1 LDSFE
6 NVKNMDNRYDNLQ
19 EPHTPQAG
27 RESNA
32 AQKTEQTSHFK
43 KALVPLDEYAA
54 REGIP
59 ADILEQQ
66 GGLGV
71 VQIRK
76 FKGKK
81 YVVDVPFDAL
91 SAFEEDD
98 ESSAVRT
105 RNARGGTGRST
116 KPTNHIAVAAVIF
129 ALAVVSLLYVWNVL
143 RLSDLRV
150 QYADLQQKYQL
161 VTDSGRNVESVRSEL
176 ANARAELARVQSQIV
191 VSRAELEKI
200 QADLAKA
207 RRNIE
212 TIQNELTGIQGQL
225 SLSRAEIEGVQ
236 DVLNTGKKDLDNLHQ
251 QNAELSG
258 AK

>member
-1 LDSFE
+1 
-6 NVKNMDNRYDNLQ
+6 MDNRYDNPPDRLMSQ
-19 EPHTPQAG
+19 GDKQ
-27 RESNA
+27 RDA
-32 AQKTEQTSHFK
+32 AQQTQQTSHFK
-43 KALVPLDEYAA
+43 KSLVPLDEYAA

-66 GGLGV
+66 GDLGV

-76 FKGKK
+76 YKGKK

-98 ESSAVRT
+98 ESPAG
-105 RNARGGTGRST
+105 RGRYAKNGVGRST
-116 KPTNHIAVAAVIF
+116 KPINRIIIAAVIL

-143 RLSDLRV
+143 RLSDLKV
-150 QYADLQQKYQL
+150 QYADLQIKYQD
-161 VTDSGRNVESVRSEL
+161 VTDSGRNVETVRSEL

-191 VSRAELEKI
+191 VSRTELDKI
-200 QADLAKA
+200 QAELAKA

-236 DVLNTGKKDLDNLHQ
+236 DVLNTGTKDLDSLQ
-251 QNAELSG
+251 KQNTELSG
-258 AK
+258 GQ